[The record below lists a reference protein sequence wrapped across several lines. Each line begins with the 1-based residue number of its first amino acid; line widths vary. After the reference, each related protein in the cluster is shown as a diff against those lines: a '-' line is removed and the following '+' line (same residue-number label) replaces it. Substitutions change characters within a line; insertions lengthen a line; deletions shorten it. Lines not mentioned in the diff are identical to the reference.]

1 MTSKLKRWG
10 SRRVKIKVGVFFGG
24 KSTEHEVSVISG
36 IQAAHSL
43 NKDKYEVVP
52 VYVTKQGDFYTGPE
66 LLDITEYKNLDALL
80 QKAIPVAIIRD
91 REKVLL
97 YKYPFGLFK
106 KPLNYLDVILPV
118 MHGHLG
124 ENGGFQ
130 GFFEVLDIP
139 YAECGVLPSAIGMD
153 KVITKYV
160 LRSAGIP
167 VIDWYS
173 FYGHD
178 WLTDEERLIEEMENQ
193 IGYPLIVKPA
203 TGGSSIGISIVHNRQ
218 ELKDGVELARS
229 MAEKIIVEK
238 LVENMQEVN
247 CSVLGDS
254 ENAEASVCEEPVST
268 KEILSFDDKYS
279 NSNTKG
285 MSGAQR
291 KIPADIPE
299 EQAETIRELSRIVF
313 NLLGCKGVIRIDYII
328 DKDTNQIYLNELNTI
343 PGSLAFYLWEPK
355 GISYTELLDQL
366 LTIAIRNHQKAKSLT
381 YSYENN
387 LFLSGLQGLKK

>member
-1 MTSKLKRWG
+1 M
-10 SRRVKIKVGVFFGG
+10 KIKVGVFFGG
-24 KSTEHEVSVISG
+24 SSTEHEVSVISG

-43 NKDKYEVVP
+43 DRDKYEVVP
-52 VYVTKQGDFYTGPE
+52 IYVTKQGAFYTGAE
-66 LLDITEYKNLDALL
+66 LLDITEYKNMEALFH
-80 QKAIPVAIIRD
+80 KATPVAIIKD
-91 REKVLL
+91 QEQNKVFL
-97 YKYPFGLFK
+97 YKYPFGLIK

-118 MHGHLG
+118 MHGNIG

-139 YAECGVLPSAIGMD
+139 YAECGVLPSAVGMD

-178 WLTDEERLIEEMENQ
+178 WLTEEAKLIEEMEKQ
-193 IGYPLIVKPA
+193 LGYPLIVKPA
-203 TGGSSIGISIVHNRQ
+203 TGGSSIGITIAHNQQ
-218 ELKDGVELARS
+218 ELKDGVELART

-238 LVENMQEVN
+238 LVQNIKEVN

-254 ENAEASVCEEPVST
+254 ENAEASVCEEPVSS
-268 KEILSFDDKYS
+268 KDILSFDDKYS
-279 NSNTKG
+279 NNSTKG
-285 MSGAQR
+285 MSSAKR
-291 KIPADIPE
+291 IIPAEISEEMAGTIQDI
-299 EQAETIRELSRIVF
+299 SKIVF

-328 DKDTNQIYLNELNTI
+328 DQDTNQVYLNELNTI
-343 PGSLAFYLWEPK
+343 PGSLAFYLWEK
-355 GISYTELLDQL
+355 SGLNYTELLDRL
-366 LTIAIRNHQKAKSLT
+366 LTMAIRNHQKASALT

-387 LFLSGLQGLKK
+387 LFNSGIQGFKK

>member
-1 MTSKLKRWG
+1 MGGRIEL
-10 SRRVKIKVGVFFGG
+10 KIKVGVFFGG

-43 NKDKYEVVP
+43 DKEKYEAVP
-52 VYVTKQGDFYTGPE
+52 VYVTKQGTFYTGAE
-66 LLDITEYKNLDALL
+66 LLDITEYKDMEALL
-80 QKAIPVAIIRD
+80 HKATPVAIIRD
-91 REKVLL
+91 QEQNKVFL

-106 KPLNYLDVILPV
+106 KPLAYLDVILPV
-118 MHGHLG
+118 MHGNLG
-124 ENGGFQ
+124 ENGAFQ

-139 YAECGVLPSAIGMD
+139 YAECGVLPSAVGMD

-178 WLTDEERLIEEMENQ
+178 WLTDETRLIEEMEEQ

-238 LVENMQEVN
+238 LVQNIKEVN

-254 ENAEASVCEEPVST
+254 EDAEASVCEEPVSS
-268 KEILSFDDKYS
+268 KDILSFDDKYS
-279 NSNTKG
+279 NNSTKG
-285 MSGAQR
+285 MSGAKR
-291 KIPADIPE
+291 KIPADIS
-299 EQAETIRELSRIVF
+299 AEMAGVIQDFSRIVF

-328 DKDTNQIYLNELNTI
+328 DQDTNQVYLNELNTI
-343 PGSLAFYLWEPK
+343 PGSLAFYLWENSELTYA
-355 GISYTELLDQL
+355 GLLDQL
-366 LTIAIRNHQKAKSLT
+366 LTMAIRNHQKANALT

-387 LFLSGLQGLKK
+387 LFNSGIQGFKK

>member
-1 MTSKLKRWG
+1 M
-10 SRRVKIKVGVFFGG
+10 KIKVGVFFGG
-24 KSTEHEVSVISG
+24 RSTEHEVSVISG

-43 NKDKYEVVP
+43 DPDKYEVVP
-52 VYVTKQGDFYTGPE
+52 VYVTKQGTFYTGTD
-66 LLDITEYKNLDALL
+66 LLDITEYKNLEALL
-80 QKAIPVAIIRD
+80 QKATAVTIIKD
-91 REKVLL
+91 QEQKKVFL
-97 YKYPFGLFK
+97 YKYPFGFFK

-118 MHGHLG
+118 MHGNIG

-139 YAECGVLPSAIGMD
+139 YAECGVLPSAVGMD

-178 WLTDEERLIEEMENQ
+178 WLAEEAKLLEEMENQ

-203 TGGSSIGISIVHNRQ
+203 TGGSSIGITIAHNQQ

-238 LVENMQEVN
+238 LIQNIKEVN
-247 CSVLGDS
+247 CSVMGDS
-254 ENAEASVCEEPVST
+254 ENAEASVCEEPVSS
-268 KEILSFDDKYS
+268 KDILSFADKYTN
-279 NSNTKG
+279 NSTKG

-291 KIPADIPE
+291 KIPAEISAE
-299 EQAETIRELSRIVF
+299 MAETIQDLSKIVF

-328 DKDTNQIYLNELNTI
+328 DQDTNQVYLNELNTI
-343 PGSLAFYLWEPK
+343 PGSLAFYLWEQK
-355 GISYTELLDQL
+355 GLIYAELLDQL
-366 LTIAIRNHQKAKSLT
+366 ITVAIRNHQKLGGLH

-387 LFLSGLQGLKK
+387 LFNAGIRGFKK

>member
-1 MTSKLKRWG
+1 M
-10 SRRVKIKVGVFFGG
+10 KIKVGVFFGG
-24 KSTEHEVSVISG
+24 RSTEHEVSVISG

-43 NKDKYEVVP
+43 DPDKYEVVP
-52 VYVTKQGDFYTGPE
+52 VYVTKQGTFYTGAE
-66 LLDITEYKNLDALL
+66 LLDITEYKNLEGLF
-80 QKAIPVAIIRD
+80 QKATAVAIIKD
-91 REKVLL
+91 QEQQKVFL
-97 YKYPFGLFK
+97 YKYPFGFLK

-118 MHGHLG
+118 MHGNIG

-139 YAECGVLPSAIGMD
+139 YAECGVLPSAVGMD
-153 KVITKYV
+153 KVVTKYV

-178 WLTDEERLIEEMENQ
+178 WLAEEAKLLEEMENQ

-203 TGGSSIGISIVHNRQ
+203 TGGSSIGITIAHNQQ

-238 LVENMQEVN
+238 LIQNIKEVN

-254 ENAEASVCEEPVST
+254 ENAEASVCEEPVSS
-268 KEILSFDDKYS
+268 KDILSFADKYTN
-279 NSNTKG
+279 NSTKG

-291 KIPADIPE
+291 KIPAEISAE
-299 EQAETIRELSRIVF
+299 MAETIQDLSKIVF

-328 DKDTNQIYLNELNTI
+328 DQDTNQVYLNELNTI
-343 PGSLAFYLWEPK
+343 PGSLAFYLWEQK
-355 GISYTELLDQL
+355 GLTYSKLLDQL
-366 LTIAIRNHQKAKSLT
+366 ITVAIRNHKKLSGLD

-387 LFLSGLQGLKK
+387 LFNAGIQGFKK